1 MKFIKKA
8 SSYAMVGGL
17 GALLVMGLSGCEQK
31 SNEEQAQQNNAFTQ
45 ASQKQGAFVVIE
57 EVKPGEYKIVE
68 EYPSSKTRVILRDV
82 NGTERVLTQEELDK
96 LVKQEAQKIEQ
107 NQSALVN
114 PQLQSPTGGL
124 SLGEAILASAAGAII
139 GSWIGSKLFNNPTY
153 EQRRR
158 ASFKTPSAYER
169 SVNSFRNRTLSSP
182 LKRSTTT
189 TQPKSGFFSPSKTT
203 KTTTTTK
210 TTPTKSFSFGG

>member
-1 MKFIKKA
+1 MHFIKKA

-17 GALLVMGLSGCEQK
+17 GAILIMGLSGCEQK
-31 SNEEQAQQNNAFTQ
+31 PAQQEQQADANAFTQ

-68 EYPSSKTRVILRDV
+68 EYPSSKTRVILRDI
-82 NGTERVLTQEELDK
+82 NGTEKVLTQEELDK
-96 LVKQEAQKIEQ
+96 LVQQEAKKIEQ

-114 PQLQSPTGGL
+114 PQLQSPSGGL

-158 ASFKTPSAYER
+158 ESFKTPSAYQR
-169 SVNSFRNRTLSSP
+169 SINSFKTSP
-182 LKRSTTT
+182 TAFSRPTSTPT
-189 TQPKSGFFSPSKTT
+189 KSGFFKSSSTT
-203 KTTTTTK
+203 KK
-210 TTPTKSFSFGG
+210 TSSFSFGG